1 MSELRAFLDGV
12 LVGTFEMSATGN
24 TTFTYDD
31 EYRSD
36 AAATPLSLSMRTSRS
51 VWRAASAGPWL
62 AGLLPDSPDRLR
74 ELAAEYHVAENA
86 FRLLERIGRDAAGAV
101 QLKRRIAT
109 AASPPRSRMHSPR
122 RHEVWPN
129 RSPASWRTQ
138 WPPTRLD
145 EAGEPARTRSP
156 SERVRGSRLSV
167 VSVEVRTGAAPGRGS
182 G

>member
-51 VWRAASAGPWL
+51 VWRVASAGPWL
-62 AGLLPDSPDRLR
+62 AGLLPDSPDRLW

-109 AASPPRSRMHSPR
+109 AASPPRS
-122 RHEVWPN
+122 
-129 RSPASWRTQ
+129 PA
-138 WPPTRLD
+138 P
-145 EAGEPARTRSP
+145 TRSP